1 MKFLQLL
8 AELENE
14 VIKGG
19 AHLELLQV
27 RFSEIKKTKV
37 DGITMIQMVSA
48 IKMLEEKFDIDIG
61 KFYKIPKEYDFLME
75 YLKKQHYK
83 KAGTERMDQYNFF
96 KKLDEEKPSFK
107 GIVVNLEDIIILDNH
122 SDWLKLGDF
131 LKSVKYVLDRVI
143 KFIRYL
149 RSVAIVSANMMD
161 FEAPVHIFMLILLIP
176 LHKFFSKQ
184 TCRVYRK
191 ILKYCGQDPLPDN
204 LSSFIGGAS
213 VYSNT
218 SDRMLTI
225 PENSPIPLH
234 LQLIFKVLRDP
245 QKFYEKSE
253 IRKEM
258 RLSSKQTDWDVLD
271 RFLSIFFPSSDEK
284 ETWCKVDLED
294 FSDYRIQLKAALA
307 KCEKAIRIGD
317 HSEQDETKLT
327 KHVKDSFDDAFKNI
341 STWEI
346 ALKILK
352 KCFPKEETPTSP
364 LNPETPTDPTQL
376 LPTFSISSS
385 PPLSPVA
392 ISDNMILQ
400 PLDSN
405 APRYELVPV
414 GPAPTDWENDPAWSQ
429 NEYSM
434 NDIVSYKGNE
444 YLLLR

>member
-27 RFSEIKKTKV
+27 RFSEVKKTKIV
-37 DGITMIQMVSA
+37 GITMIQMVSA

-61 KFYKIPKEYDFLME
+61 MFYKIPKEYDFLME

-83 KAGTERMDQYNFF
+83 KTGKERMDQYNFF
-96 KKLDEEKPSFK
+96 KKLNEEGSSFK
-107 GIVVNLEDIIILDNH
+107 GIAVNLEDIIILDNY
-122 SDWLKLGDF
+122 SDLLKLGDF

-149 RSVAIVSANMMD
+149 RSVAIVSANMLD

-176 LHKFFSKQ
+176 LHK
-184 TCRVYRK
+184 
-191 ILKYCGQDPLPDN
+191 KYCGQDPLPDD

-213 VYSNT
+213 VYSKT
-218 SDRMLTI
+218 SDQILTI

-258 RLSSKQTDWDVLD
+258 RLSSKQADWDALD
-271 RFLSIFFPSSDEK
+271 HFLSIFFPSSDEK

-294 FSDYRIQLKAALA
+294 FSDYRVQLKAALA
-307 KCEKAIRIGD
+307 KCQKAIRIGD

-364 LNPETPTDPTQL
+364 LNPETPTDPTPH

-434 NDIVSYKGNE
+434 NDTVSYKGNE